1 MCLRVNPCAG
11 QGMKNPLDNVSQ
23 LTPRAASKPED
34 KAKKAATGMYQYFLK
49 VCVGGVSC
57 LGAGGSPT
65 HSPAGWGCEARSL
78 PVTLHAPLHTS
89 DGFFV
94 L

>member
-1 MCLRVNPCAG
+1 MCFVRQSLCR

-49 VCVGGVSC
+49 VCVCC
-57 LGAGGSPT
+57 LFRGRGIT
-65 HSPAGWGCEARSL
+65 NIHRL
-78 PVTLHAPLHTS
+78 PVGAVRQDRCQLCCMHGCAEAMAPL
-89 DGFFV
+89 
-94 L
+94 LL

>member
-1 MCLRVNPCAG
+1 MCFVRESLCR

-49 VCVGGVSC
+49 VCVCVAC
-57 LGAGGSPT
+57 LGA
-65 HSPAGWGCEARSL
+65 WGHKYHGL
-78 PVTLHAPLHTS
+78 PVGAVRCGRCTACIVAHK
-89 DGFFV
+89 
-94 L
+94 